1 MACHMTTK
9 NQKNMNFS
17 IRTLVL
23 LAFMASANLLNAQ
36 SIQILNPVNI
46 ATAPTAQ
53 DYIEISL
60 GIKNISSTAKNIK
73 VEKTT
78 IFNVPG
84 TDNNICW
91 GTNCYPPFVDDTP
104 NAENI
109 AAGGVNYTFKGDYH
123 HNGLYGNTQ
132 VKYCFYV
139 DGNKSDSTCIL
150 IDYHAY
156 EISNASF
163 ENWNNQTGTETPNNW
178 VTSNSLIAIGATT
191 ETSVFKESDSQSG
204 FAASIKTVELDNNP
218 NPGFLA
224 NAVGFMMYGNLN
236 PLTEEFSGLSFVGMP
251 ASIEFY
257 SKYQPV
263 GLDTFSISARLTRWN
278 TVTSARETIAEGF
291 FSSSAAEADYSLK
304 ALNFNYVV
312 SELPDSLMIF
322 INSSSSFSP
331 NAGSQLFIDE
341 LFATEA
347 VVFVNVPTIIS
358 NLPSVKVFP
367 NPAKDWLQISS
378 GADFSKVEIYD
389 INGRLVKSN
398 FNTGKEFKMDVSS
411 MSPGFYIYSIIS
423 NDNRSTGRFTVIR

>member
-1 MACHMTTK
+1 MKFPLSTIAFLAC
-9 NQKNMNFS
+9 
-17 IRTLVL
+17 
-23 LAFMASANLLNAQ
+23 MASANFLNAQ
-36 SIQILNPVNI
+36 SIEILNPVNTV
-46 ATAPTAQ
+46 TAPTAQ
-53 DYIEISL
+53 DYIQISF

-78 IFNVPG
+78 IFNVPD
-84 TDNNICW
+84 TEINICW
-91 GTNCYPPFVDDTP
+91 GTSCYPPFVDDTP
-104 NAENI
+104 DAENI
-109 AAGGVNYTFKGDYH
+109 AAGAVNYTFKGDYKH
-123 HNGLYGNTQ
+123 KGFYGNTQ

-139 DGNKSDSTCIL
+139 NGNKSDSTCIL

-163 ENWNNQTGTETPNNW
+163 ENWNTLTGTENPDSW
-178 VTSNSLIAIGATT
+178 ITSNSLIAIGATS
-191 ETSVFKESDSQSG
+191 ETSVVKESDSQSG

-218 NPGFLA
+218 YPGFLP

-236 PLTEEFSGLSFVGMP
+236 PITEEFSGLPFVGMP
-251 ASIEFY
+251 SAIEFY
-257 SKYQPV
+257 SKYQPI
-263 GLDTFSISARLTRWN
+263 GIDTFSISARLTRWN
-278 TVTSARETIAEGF
+278 SATSERETIAEGF
-291 FSSSAAEADYSLK
+291 FSSSATEPDYSLK

-331 NAGSQLFIDE
+331 NAGSQLFIDG

-347 VVFVNVPTIIS
+347 VVFVNVPTITS

-367 NPAKDWLQISS
+367 NPAKNWLQISS

-389 INGRLVKSN
+389 INGRLVQSN
-398 FNTGKEFKMDVSS
+398 FNPSGKECKIDVSS

-423 NDNRSTGRFTVIR
+423 NDNRLTGRFAVIK